1 MLLIVGGCGKAV
13 VLKGP
18 QDVHISNCQATP
30 DWVDVH
36 DGEQVRWIADDG
48 HEYTVN
54 FHSSNPTPN
63 PFPVKSTV
71 PVTRPIKGAF
81 HCSILGCKYKYSLT
95 RDQEGKPCVDP
106 GIRIVP

>member
-1 MLLIVGGCGKAV
+1 MLLIVGGCSKQVG
-13 VLKGP
+13 LKGP